1 MTGRAAAGRPVT
13 ITGLGTYAPER
24 VLSNDDLSEFVDTS
38 DEWIRAR
45 TGIRERR
52 ISAENELASDV
63 ALSAGVPSVRGA
75 DAGDIDLVIVGTISP
90 IWGSRQ
96 RRQ

>member
-24 VLSNDDLSEFVDTS
+24 VLSNDELSEFVDTS

-52 ISAENELASDV
+52 ISAENELTSDV
-63 ALSAGVPSVRGA
+63 ALSAARKA
-75 DAGDIDLVIVGTISP
+75 LEDAG
-90 IWGSRQ
+90 
-96 RRQ
+96 RRGRRRSTS